1 MTGEIRATTILDP
14 ATDVW
19 ADIIQGPR
27 LPEISFKQDLPL
39 QAVGVAGGHGQIRF
53 CHGMVGS
60 GAEASF
66 SFTCA
71 VQSCVRVVQ
80 SSMWCSV
87 FLSC

>member
-53 CHGMVGS
+53 CRGVVGS
-60 GAEASF
+60 GQFQFHACSRE
-66 SFTCA
+66 
-71 VQSCVRVVQ
+71 VRGVVQ
-80 SSMWCSV
+80 SSM
-87 FLSC
+87 

>member
-1 MTGEIRATTILDP
+1 M
-14 ATDVW
+14 
-19 ADIIQGPR
+19 
-27 LPEISFKQDLPL
+27 PEIAVSQQDLPL
-39 QAVGVAGGHGQIRF
+39 QAVGVACKIAGGHGQIRF

-87 FLSC
+87 FLFADTGKLNLVQR